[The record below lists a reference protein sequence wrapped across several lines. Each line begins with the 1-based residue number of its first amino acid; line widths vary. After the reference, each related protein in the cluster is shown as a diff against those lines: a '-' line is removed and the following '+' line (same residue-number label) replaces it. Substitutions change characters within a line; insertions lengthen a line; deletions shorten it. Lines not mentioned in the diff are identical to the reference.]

1 MKCMLYL
8 LKKICLLWWNIFGW
22 KITGRFPHEVKK
34 MVIIIGPHTSTLDT
48 VVGVGAWETEKIQHV
63 HFFAKKELFE
73 GIWRFFFKG
82 LGGIPVDRSHPH
94 GMVGQAVE
102 AISKEEWFRLGLS
115 PEGTRSKVEKLRTGF
130 YHIAKQAGIPIL
142 MIGFDFETRQ
152 VIIADLFFPTDNMEA
167 DLKHIISFFASIK
180 GRNPEKGMG
189 HLLQEK

>member
-1 MKCMLYL
+1 MKCMLWL

-22 KITGRFPHEVKK
+22 KITGHFPHEVKK

-48 VVGVGAWETEKIQHV
+48 VVGVGAWETEQIQHV

-102 AISKEEWFRLGLS
+102 VISKEEWFRLGLS

-142 MIGFDFETRQ
+142 MIGFDFKARQ
-152 VIIADLFFPTDNMEA
+152 VIIPDLFFPTDDKET
-167 DLKHIISFFASIK
+167 DFKHIIAFFAHIK

-189 HLLQEK
+189 HLLQE